1 MKIADVKVTI
11 WEWKNIPPTRY
22 TLQVKSSGTRTA
34 HMALVRIICDDGT
47 EGHAF
52 LGSALSSLGGG
63 AEQIAASPRVEAK
76 QIAASPRVG
85 RSTLPQVPER
95 GGANCRKSPGGGG
108 ANCSKSGRDKYSPA

>member
-52 LGSALSSLGGG
+52 LGSALSSLG
-63 AEQIAASPRVEAK
+63 
-76 QIAASPRVG
+76 VG
-85 RSTLPQVPER
+85 RNKLLASTNVF
-95 GGANCRKSPGGGG
+95 
-108 ANCSKSGRDKYSPA
+108 

>member
-63 AEQIAASPRVEAK
+63 AEQIAGQYKRFL
-76 QIAASPRVG
+76 VG
-85 RSTLPQVPER
+85 RDPLDRE
-95 GGANCRKSPGGGG
+95 
-108 ANCSKSGRDKYSPA
+108 YIM

>member
-63 AEQIAASPRVEAK
+63 AEQITGQYKRFL
-76 QIAASPRVG
+76 VG
-85 RSTLPQVPER
+85 RDPLDREYIMQKL
-95 GGANCRKSPGGGG
+95 GGWAMG
-108 ANCSKSGRDKYSPA
+108 